1 VTAPSRSAPFPLIG
15 FVWFIAAVITG
26 ASGFLLR
33 VPAPALQAILVAL
46 TLALMIAAVAVP
58 AFGAWLSAIDLSAV
72 IAVHLTRF
80 IGIYFL
86 VLYRRGLLPFDFAVL
101 GGWGDI
107 LIAATALAWLVLAA
121 DPARHRGWLWL
132 WNLAGLIDILF
143 VVAIAGRIGMADPAA
158 MGPLRV
164 LPLSLLPT
172 FLVPIIIGSHAL
184 IFWRL
189 RRRTALREA

>member
-1 VTAPSRSAPFPLIG
+1 MIGPAMRSRATPFPVIG
-15 FVWFIAAVITG
+15 LVWFIAALVTG

-33 VPAPALQAILVAL
+33 LPAPAMQAILVAL
-46 TLALMIAAVAVP
+46 TLLLVIAALALP
-58 AFGAWLSAIDLSAV
+58 AFGAWLGALDLSAV

-80 IGIYFL
+80 VGIYFL
-86 VLYRRGLLPFDFAVL
+86 VLHRRGLLPYDFAVL

-107 LIAATALAWLVLAA
+107 LIASTALLWLVLAP
-121 DPARHRGWLWL
+121 DPARHRGLL
-132 WNLAGLIDILF
+132 LAWNLAGLIDILL
-143 VVAIAGRIGMADPAA
+143 VVAIAGRMGMADPAS

-172 FLVPIIIGSHAL
+172 FLVPIIIASHAL

-189 RRRTALREA
+189 RR

>member
-1 VTAPSRSAPFPLIG
+1 VPGRSSPAPIQLIG
-15 FVWFIAAVITG
+15 FVWFLAAIVTG
-26 ASGFLLR
+26 ASGLLLR

-46 TLALMIAAVAVP
+46 TLALFIAAVGVAS
-58 AFGAWLSAIDLSAV
+58 FGAWLAAVDLSAV

-107 LIAATALAWLVLAA
+107 LIAAAAFAWLVFAA
-121 DPARHRGWLWL
+121 DPARHRGWLWA
-132 WNLAGLIDILF
+132 WNLAGLIDILL
-143 VVAIAGRIGMADPAA
+143 VVAIAGRQGAADPAS

-189 RRRTALREA
+189 RRRTSLREA